1 MSKREKLL
9 KEFEN
14 NPKDVRF
21 ETLKNLLESEGW
33 KASNNGS
40 SHWRFRKEGKKI
52 TTPLMRVADIS
63 RIIRILKALWE
74 MDGAKRKRV
83 RVN

>member
-9 KEFEN
+9 KELQN
-14 NPKDVRF
+14 NSKDVRF

-40 SHWRFRKEGKKI
+40 FHWQFRKESRKI
-52 TTPLMRVADIS
+52 TIP
-63 RIIRILKALWE
+63 
-74 MDGAKRKRV
+74 
-83 RVN
+83 

>member
-9 KEFEN
+9 KELEN

-40 SHWRFRKEGKKI
+40 FHWQFRKEGKNNH
-52 TTPLMRVADIS
+52 TL
-63 RIIRILKALWE
+63 
-74 MDGAKRKRV
+74 
-83 RVN
+83 

>member
-9 KEFEN
+9 KELEN

-21 ETLKNLLESEGW
+21 ETLKKLLESEGW

-40 SHWRFRKEGKKI
+40 LHWQFRKESRKI
-52 TTPLMRVADIS
+52 TIPYKRPVKPVYVKMALEA
-63 RIIRILKALWE
+63 LK
-74 MDGAKRKRV
+74 G
-83 RVN
+83 

>member
-9 KEFEN
+9 KELEN

-33 KASNNGS
+33 KVSNNGS
-40 SHWRFRKEGKKI
+40 SHWQFRKESRKI
-52 TTPLMRVADIS
+52 TIPLMSVADIS

-74 MDGAKRKRV
+74 MERAKRKRYPT
-83 RVN
+83 